1 MTAETHTQETPL
13 RTPEAVSRPA
23 GRLAHFPVALFSS
36 VMGLGGTALAWRRA
50 AHVWGMPEWPF
61 LVFLLAA
68 LVAFVVVGSFYVVK
82 WVRHGAAARAE
93 LRHPIRL
100 AFVPTIT
107 VAILILATALSTVA
121 TEVAT
126 VLWWIGAV
134 GHLTATVLVLSA
146 WFGRAD
152 LLAGHI
158 TPAWFIPI
166 VGNVVTPLAAPAVGS
181 VEVGWFAFG
190 VGMIFWLALLP
201 LLLQR
206 LLTHDQPLPEK
217 LLPTLAIFIAPP
229 AVAML
234 SWQSLTQASAD
245 PVSHVLY
252 GSAMFFVLLVLAQV
266 GRLRRI
272 PFAVPYWAYTFPFAA
287 ATVAAIA
294 MADAAGSTGYHVIAA
309 VLLTMTTALVLVI
322 STLTVR
328 AASRGEICV
337 PE

>member
-1 MTAETHTQETPL
+1 MTAETHTDDPSL
-13 RTPEAVSRPA
+13 RARPTVSRPV

-50 AHVWGMPEWPF
+50 AEVWGLPEWPF
-61 LVFLLAA
+61 LVFLVAA
-68 LVAFVVVGSFYVVK
+68 LVAFVVVGSLYVVK

-121 TEVAT
+121 NEVAT
-126 VLWWIGAV
+126 VLWWVGAV
-134 GHLTATVLVLSA
+134 GHLAATVLVLSA

-152 LLAGHI
+152 LLAGHV

-201 LLLQR
+201 LLMQR
-206 LLTHDQPLPEK
+206 VLTHDQPLPVK

-234 SWQSLTQASAD
+234 SWQSLTQAGAD
-245 PVSHVLY
+245 PLSHVLY

-294 MADAAGSTGYHVIAA
+294 MADAAGSTGYHVIGA
-309 VLLTMTTALVLVI
+309 VLLTMTTALVAVV